1 MHKYLR
7 YKVFVLSN
15 CKIKVFKSFYKSFR
29 LKVFI
34 EKTLKPYIYWEM
46 LGTSQG
52 KETEVG
58 LSPKVCRRGLKLD
71 IEIKNRLDIEIKKS
85 VFSLNLTIFC
95 LFFTNLDSLK
105 KTDF

>member
-34 EKTLKPYIYWEM
+34 EKTLKPYMCPKMNDFRADIF
-46 LGTSQG
+46 SQSMHRLRFRNG
-52 KETEVG
+52 GLVATE
-58 LSPKVCRRGLKLD
+58 C
-71 IEIKNRLDIEIKKS
+71 
-85 VFSLNLTIFC
+85 
-95 LFFTNLDSLK
+95 
-105 KTDF
+105 